1 MAEGQEPVRVHQ
13 LQTITEGI
21 VALARD
27 IRNDMHDQEDRRINS
42 SRKREQLNN
51 ILKCDGVIPAEVRD
65 WCESVEIA
73 LRPIA
78 NIDGAPAYLASNS
91 SLGGLHKEIEH
102 FLFLQPN
109 RNQVTWPEIRNHVTV
124 AFISANEDEKLKGEL
139 ESIKQK
145 VDEGIS
151 LFNRRFRMLARK
163 AYPIPRTV
171 DGERIV
177 LRAYVNSLRDA
188 ALARKMVVDQRVAN
202 AEGAMTYTEEQ
213 AAGMELLNT
222 MGIRCE
228 PEPIEIGMT
237 SPRTAEQNRGPSEV
251 DRLQRQNEKLSTRL
265 AKCEVQMSQ
274 MKEVIAAN
282 REGGRNANGN
292 NAARRGR
299 EPLVCWQCGFEGHFR
314 RDCRQRTYTPRRP
327 RPTYAEQV
335 NGGNTSGGAQHLNG
349 QRSGPM
355 QGGTRPH

>member
-1 MAEGQEPVRVHQ
+1 M
-13 LQTITEGI
+13 
-21 VALARD
+21 
-27 IRNDMHDQEDRRINS
+27 
-42 SRKREQLNN
+42 
-51 ILKCDGVIPAEVRD
+51 
-65 WCESVEIA
+65 
-73 LRPIA
+73 
-78 NIDGAPAYLASNS
+78 
-91 SLGGLHKEIEH
+91 
-102 FLFLQPN
+102 
-109 RNQVTWPEIRNHVTV
+109 

-222 MGIRCE
+222 MGIRGE
-228 PEPIEIGMT
+228 PEPMEIGMT

-314 RDCRQRTYTPRRP
+314 RDCRQRIYTPRRP